1 LKQARALAAVLRL
14 AITSM
19 AITGMAIAGTHASAA
34 DLRDPM
40 RPANA
45 PAATISRPAAVTP
58 LQLQAVMTTGAARIA
73 IVNGKI
79 VHVGDKVSGALITE
93 ISSDS
98 IHYTRGG
105 KALVA
110 SLPNTRISVRANN
123 TLQAGQP

>member
-1 LKQARALAAVLRL
+1 LKQAHAPAVAWIL
-14 AITSM
+14 
-19 AITGMAIAGTHASAA
+19 AITGMAIAGTQASAA

-45 PAATISRPAAVTP
+45 PAAVMSRPGALAP
-58 LQLQAVMTTGAARIA
+58 LQLQAVMTTGASRIA
-73 IVNGKI
+73 IVNGKV

-98 IHYTRGG
+98 IRYTRGG

-110 SLPNTRISVRANN
+110 SLPTTRISVRANN

>member
-1 LKQARALAAVLRL
+1 VKLTTALLITLAATNVV
-14 AITSM
+14 
-19 AITGMAIAGTHASAA
+19 AA

-45 PAATISRPAAVTP
+45 PAAALRRPTGVAP
-58 LQLQAVMTTGAARIA
+58 LQLQAIMSTTGSRLA
-73 IVNGKI
+73 IVDGK
-79 VHVGDKVSGALITE
+79 VVRVGDKVSGALINE

-110 SLPNTRISVRANN
+110 SLSNNTLNVRTNS